1 VDAWTCSLGQTGLLD
16 VAFTISDSEPFVVVF
31 LVGGML
37 LLASLDTFVG
47 FVVFTM
53 LPVMFVRLQVSG
65 VVLLASGVF
74 VW

>member
-1 VDAWTCSLGQTGLLD
+1 M
-16 VAFTISDSEPFVVVF
+16 
-31 LVGGML
+31 GGML

-65 VVLLASGVF
+65 VVLPASGVLSGEITSALSDGF
-74 VW
+74 SGAV